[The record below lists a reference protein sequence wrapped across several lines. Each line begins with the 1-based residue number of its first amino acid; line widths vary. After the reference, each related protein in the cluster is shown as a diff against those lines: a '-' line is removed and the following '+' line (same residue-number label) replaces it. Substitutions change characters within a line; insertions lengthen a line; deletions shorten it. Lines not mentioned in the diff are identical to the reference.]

1 MYMIMN
7 DQEGK
12 RGILKLR
19 EKDREDSVRE
29 RNFNLIRESE
39 SERGFYDVS
48 EILFSHWLCCL

>member
-1 MYMIMN
+1 MYIN
-7 DQEGK
+7 EGGE
-12 RGILKLR
+12 RGISKLR

-48 EILFSHWLCCL
+48 EILSFHLLCCL